1 MNEKLAKV
9 QDLEQDRNSDQEI
22 IEVLEEKLK
31 EAEEKCE
38 KIQSLKIQVETLT
51 ENNKEQNK
59 LLSELRFELAQGED
73 LKDELEAKIKELES
87 SDSNEFVKKIR
98 EKMAAQTIGK
108 IQLFNLSLFTNQFI
122 FCLLL

>member
-1 MNEKLAKV
+1 MSEKLAKV

-108 IQLFNLSLFTNQFI
+108 
-122 FCLLL
+122 

>member
-108 IQLFNLSLFTNQFI
+108 
-122 FCLLL
+122 

>member
-38 KIQSLKIQVETLT
+38 KIQSLKGQVETLT

-108 IQLFNLSLFTNQFI
+108 
-122 FCLLL
+122 